1 MNAPAAVMSKE
12 STVAAALADH
22 VGTLLWIGSRQ
33 HPEMIEAYRS
43 CESLAPQLAY
53 RADLDD
59 ACQRPAQCVA
69 VVVFARTE
77 RSSVAP
83 ERLEHLK
90 RLYPA
95 AEFVCLLSS
104 GCEGELRTGEPWPG
118 CRRVYWHRW
127 NQEAP
132 EWLLVDR
139 ANVFA
144 HSADSHKPSV
154 FLAIVAASYQ
164 HAEPLLEIASQ
175 DRLPATWV
183 TPGRTGLVRS
193 VTHVLWD
200 DSAAQPTDRETWRE
214 RLAAFAAKERP
225 APEVRSPL
233 HGWYAGFPRIQDW
246 RAAHAAGVRWLLSKP
261 LTLSALCRFV
271 SS

>member
-1 MNAPAAVMSKE
+1 MNATTAVTSKKP
-12 STVAAALADH
+12 TVAAALKDH
-22 VGTLLWIGSRQ
+22 VGTLLWIGPRR
-33 HPEMIEAYRS
+33 HPEVSEVYRS

-53 RADLDD
+53 RADVDD

-90 RLYPA
+90 RLYPDA
-95 AEFVCLLSS
+95 KFVCLLSS
-104 GCEGELRTGEPWPG
+104 GCEGELRTGEPWSG
-118 CRRVYWHRW
+118 CSRIYWHRW

-132 EWLLVDR
+132 DWLLVDR
-139 ANVFA
+139 DNITG
-144 HSADSHKPSV
+144 HSAGAREPAV

-164 HAEPLLEIASQ
+164 HAEPWLEVASQ
-175 DRLPATWV
+175 NRWPATWI

-200 DSAAQPTDRETWRE
+200 DSAAQPAGRETWRE
-214 RLAAFAAKERP
+214 RLASFASIDRP
-225 APEVRSPL
+225 APQFRRPL
-233 HGWYAGFPRIQDW
+233 HGWSAGFPRVHDW
-246 RAAHAAGVRWLLSKP
+246 HEARTAGVRWLFSKP
-261 LTLSALCRFV
+261 VTLSAMCRFV